1 MSSIKSIKTVMNPI
15 KIEIPVTPILV
26 EDKNVGGFTVY
37 FKEFPDIISEGETI
51 EEALQNIINTTFD
64 VFKYKNTL
72 PE

>member
-26 EDKNVGGFTVY
+26 EDKTVGGFTVY
-37 FKEFPDIISEGETI
+37 FKEFPEIISQGETM
-51 EEALQNIINTTFD
+51 EEALQNIINATFD